1 MEENIFVV
9 IVCKRLEQQCFKIKM
24 FKDCFNNNCKQ
35 TIKMPK
41 KGKYIKFK
49 NSGKNKVTTHDLNDL
64 FVIYIHDLKIM
75 ESKIL

>member
-1 MEENIFVV
+1 
-9 IVCKRLEQQCFKIKM
+9 M

-41 KGKYIKFK
+41 KGKSIKFK
-49 NSGKNKVTTHDLNDL
+49 NSGKNKVTTHDLYDL